1 MISWKGLALPS
12 TAPIV
17 ISTAAA
23 AKSAPTRLY
32 ACVRLRKREM
42 HNVRECVCVCVWGGG
57 GGGGGSYS
65 SCKSMYDVT
74 GM

>member
-23 AKSAPTRLY
+23 AKSEPTRLY
-32 ACVRLRKREM
+32 VCVRGRKREIM
-42 HNVRECVCVCVWGGG
+42 
-57 GGGGGSYS
+57 
-65 SCKSMYDVT
+65 K
-74 GM
+74 GMNNAISQLVA